1 MVMSKTASTL
11 AQADVIIL
19 GAGIMGASIAF
30 QLSRQSDKKVV
41 VIDARRP
48 VGGMSGRTFGQIRQH
63 YSNGLMVELSI
74 RGFDTLDNWQQR
86 VGVGDPGYIR
96 MGYML
101 FVASNQIDA
110 LKRNI
115 ELGQSL
121 GVDTRFVS
129 PDEIQQI
136 EPGITVNGLTG
147 ACYEPNG
154 GYIDVTRMVLSW
166 LIAAQGSGAQL
177 LAPLAAKA
185 ITTES
190 GKVTG
195 VLTDQGAVTAPVV
208 INATGAWGRDLL
220 GALDLNVPMQNTRL
234 DMTYIDTGQGSVIQS
249 CVTDGVSNVVMRPH
263 WGSMMLVAAYPP
275 GPIPIDDPVGSVE
288 GDAYEMHHERM
299 RRAFKDR
306 IPQLREFKVHS
317 NVSGAYD
324 VTPDFHPIVG
334 WASGIEGLYLAMGFS
349 GHGLKLSPGIGEAVA
364 AMVLGRE
371 PPVDISALRYER
383 FAQNDLMYLAY
394 GPSARA

>member
-1 MVMSKTASTL
+1 MSTANSSL
-11 AQADVIIL
+11 MRADVVIL

-30 QLSRQSDKKVV
+30 QLSRQSDKKVA

-63 YSNGLMVELSI
+63 YSNALMVELSI
-74 RGFDTLDNWQQR
+74 RGFDTLENWNER
-86 VGVGDPGYIR
+86 VGVGDPGYVK

-101 FVASNQIDA
+101 FVAANQIDA

-115 ELGQSL
+115 ELGRGL
-121 GVDTRFVS
+121 GVDTRFVE
-129 PDEIQQI
+129 PDEIQQV

-147 ACYEPNG
+147 ACYEPDA

-166 LIAAQGSGAQL
+166 LTAAQTSGVQL
-177 LAPLAAKA
+177 LTPLTATA

-190 GKVTG
+190 GRVTG
-195 VLTDQGAVTAPVV
+195 VITDEGVVTAPVV

-220 GALDLNVPMQNTRL
+220 GTLDLDVPLKNTRL
-234 DMTYIDTGQGSVIQS
+234 DMTYIDTGQGSVIRS

-275 GPIPIDDPVGSVE
+275 ESIPTDDPVGPVE
-288 GDAYEMHHERM
+288 EEAYERHHERM
-299 RRAFKDR
+299 RRAFQDR
-306 IPQLREFKVHS
+306 IPQLRGFQVHS
-317 NVSGAYD
+317 NISGAYD

-334 WASGIEGLYLAMGFS
+334 WAPAVEGLYLAMGFS

-364 AMVLGRE
+364 AMVLERE
-371 PPVDISALRYER
+371 PPIDISALRYER
-383 FAQNDLMYLAY
+383 FAENDLMYLAY